1 MAIEL
6 TKDECALILD
16 GLAQLPLAKAY
27 NTFQKVLEHY
37 RAMEAAARQQA
48 AQYAGP
54 VTMVEPEGA
63 A

>member
-1 MAIEL
+1 MAVEL

-37 RAMEAAARQQA
+37 RAMEAAAQTLQSV
-48 AQYAGP
+48 GP
-54 VTMVEPEGA
+54 VTMVEPEDA